1 MTDLLQ
7 LLPDFPVTQFAG
19 LVRTLER
26 HQLSTTDL
34 LTQDVV
40 DIGKRTQ
47 LPLLDIKRLC
57 AAIVDALHRGFE
69 PANQHHSNAS
79 PFLRRSLTDLE
90 NQWSTI
96 STLDDD
102 LDQALGGGLPTG
114 YVTEITGESGVGKT
128 QFLLSLLLAVQL
140 PPPYGLGRPA
150 LYITTE
156 AQLSTKRLSQ
166 MLSTN
171 PRFAEVPPE
180 DRPSLDGISSTSTPD
195 LESQEHILQFQVP
208 VEVERRNIGLIVL
221 DSVASNYRAEFERDG
236 LSNHGSNMGARSN
249 ELTRL
254 GALLRELAQKYN
266 LAVVVA
272 NQVADRFSSS
282 SLAPTATP
290 RRAPPADGE
299 GFTQESPL
307 ASRSKGARA
316 FSPSDVEPTSSMAE
330 HLRSSMP
337 EPPGLDNFGPP
348 APPAL
353 ALDHQQRWFTGWG
366 DDPFADYGLKTPSLG
381 LVWSTQIAC
390 RIALFKKPVYGVHRH
405 VEDEADERGVPAL
418 KNWRRWMKV
427 VFAPHAKATS
437 QGLDG
442 AVEFAVTMAG
452 LKAVKKKNKKEEEV
466 DDD

>member
-7 LLPDFPVTQFAG
+7 LIPDFPVGQFAG
-19 LVRTLER
+19 LVQSLER

-57 AAIVDALHRGFE
+57 AAVVDALHRDFN
-69 PANQHHSNAS
+69 PAHQQPSNAN
-79 PFLRRSLTDLE
+79 PCLQRSLTELE

-102 LDQALGGGLPTG
+102 LDHALGGGLPAG

-156 AQLSTKRLSQ
+156 AQLSTRRLSQ

-171 PRFAEVPPE
+171 PRFADLSPE
-180 DRPSLDGISSTSTPD
+180 ERPSLDGISSTSTPD

-221 DSVASNYRAEFERDG
+221 DSVASNYRAEFERG
-236 LSNHGSNMGARSN
+236 VISNHGSNMGARST

-266 LAVVVA
+266 LVVFPRTDGNPEDGA
-272 NQVADRFSSS
+272 SSWW
-282 SLAPTATP
+282 
-290 RRAPPADGE
+290 R

-307 ASRSKGARA
+307 ASRSRGPRA
-316 FSPSDVEPTSSMAE
+316 FSPSAVEPTSSMAE
-330 HLRSSMP
+330 HVRSSMP
-337 EPPGLDNFGPP
+337 EPPGLDDYGPP

-405 VEDEADERGVPAL
+405 IEDEADERGMPAL

-427 VFAPHAKATS
+427 VFAPHAKATG

-442 AVEFAVTMAG
+442 AIEFAVTMAG
-452 LKAVKKKNKKEEEV
+452 LKAVTKKGA
-466 DDD
+466 DDDDDDD

>member
-7 LLPDFPVTQFAG
+7 LVPDFPVGQFAG
-19 LVRTLER
+19 LVQVLER
-26 HQLSTTDL
+26 HQISTTEL
-34 LTQDVV
+34 LTLDVV
-40 DIGKRTQ
+40 DLGKRTQ
-47 LPLLDIKRLC
+47 LPLLDVKRLC
-57 AAIVDALHRGFE
+57 AAVVDALNRDFGPSHRESDDG
-69 PANQHHSNAS
+69 P
-79 PFLRRSLTDLE
+79 PLRRSLTDLQ

-102 LDQALGGGLPTG
+102 LDRALGGGIPTG

-166 MLSTN
+166 MLSAN
-171 PRFAEVPPE
+171 PRFADLPAGQ
-180 DRPSLDGISSTSTPD
+180 RPSFDAISSTSTPD

-208 VEVERRNIGLIVL
+208 VEVERRKTGLIVL
-221 DSVASNYRAEFERDG
+221 DSVASNYRAEFERG
-236 LSNHGSNMGARSN
+236 AISSHGSNMGARSN

-254 GALLRELAQKYN
+254 GALLRELAQKYD
-266 LAVVVA
+266 LAVVVS
-272 NQVADRFSSS
+272 NQVADRFSSPVTIS
-282 SLAPTATP
+282 KM
-290 RRAPPADGE
+290 PPASSQV

-307 ASRSKGARA
+307 ASRSKRPET
-316 FSPSDVEPTSSMAE
+316 FSPLAAEPTSSMAE

-337 EPPGLDNFGPP
+337 EPPGLDDMGPP
-348 APPAL
+348 PPPAL

-366 DDPFADYGLKTPSLG
+366 DDPLADYGLKTPSLG

-405 VEDEADERGVPAL
+405 VDDEADDRGMPAL

-427 VFAPHAKATS
+427 VFAPHARATG

-442 AVEFAVTMAG
+442 AVEFAVKMAG
-452 LKAVKKKNKKEEEV
+452 LKAVKKA
-466 DDD
+466 DDN

>member
-69 PANQHHSNAS
+69 PANQQPSNAS

-166 MLSTN
+166 MLSAN
-171 PRFAEVPPE
+171 PRFAEVSPE

-221 DSVASNYRAEFERDG
+221 DSVASNYRAEFERGG

-266 LAVVVA
+266 LSVVVA

-307 ASRSKGARA
+307 ASRSRGARA

-337 EPPGLDNFGPP
+337 EPPGLDDFGPP

-427 VFAPHAKATS
+427 VFAPHAKATG

-452 LKAVKKKNKKEEEV
+452 LKAVKKKEKEEEV